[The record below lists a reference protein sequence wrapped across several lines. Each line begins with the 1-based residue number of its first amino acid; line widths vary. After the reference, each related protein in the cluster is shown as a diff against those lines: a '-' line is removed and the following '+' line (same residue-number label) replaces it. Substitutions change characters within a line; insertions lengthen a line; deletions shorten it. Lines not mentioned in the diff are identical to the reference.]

1 MQYQNLFSVLKNSSS
16 CKTYCTYFE
25 LYRTILLLPTTS
37 RTIIFMVILHV
48 NCNLGYCESES
59 SPISSDTLPL
69 EELVVMK
76 SSCSLLLFTRT
87 GFVCRVALLPV
98 VIRIPVTD
106 CCFLVTFCLD
116 ALIILIVL
124 MSFTSFRLTGNRI
137 DRGFP
142 DTGVKW
148 INCLNGVLVVI
159 WWLFWRFC
167 VTVSVCC
174 DAGNT
179 SAKRISYMYN
189 FSANPS

>member
-1 MQYQNLFSVLKNSSS
+1 MQYLNLFKVFKNSSS
-16 CKTYCTYFE
+16 CKTHCVYFV
-25 LYRTILLLPTTS
+25 LYWTIPQLSTTW
-37 RTIIFMVILHV
+37 RTIIFKVILHV
-48 NCNLGYCESES
+48 NSNLGYCESES

-76 SSCSLLLFTRT
+76 SSCTLALFTRT
-87 GFVCRVALLPV
+87 GLVCKFALLPV

-116 ALIILIVL
+116 AFTILIVL
-124 MSFTSFRLTGNRI
+124 MSFTSFRLNGNRI

-142 DTGVKW
+142 DTGVKR
-148 INCLNGVLVVI
+148 INCLNGVLVVT

-179 SAKRISYMYN
+179 SAKDICYMYN
-189 FSANPS
+189 FSTNPS

>member
-1 MQYQNLFSVLKNSSS
+1 MKYQNPFGVFKNSSS
-16 CKTYCTYFE
+16 CKTYFIYFV
-25 LYRTILLLPTTS
+25 LYWTILQIPTTW
-37 RTIIFMVILHV
+37 RTIIFTVILHV

-69 EELVVMK
+69 DELVVMK

-87 GFVCRVALLPV
+87 GLVCRVALLPF
-98 VIRIPVTD
+98 VIRIPVID

-116 ALIILIVL
+116 ALMILIVL

-142 DTGVKW
+142 DNGVKW
-148 INCLNGVLVVI
+148 ISCLNGVLVVI

-179 SAKRISYMYN
+179 SAKDMLNVQLLY
-189 FSANPS
+189 

>member
-1 MQYQNLFSVLKNSSS
+1 MHYQNLFRVFKNSSS
-16 CKTYCTYFE
+16 WKTYFIYFE
-25 LYRTILLLPTTS
+25 LYWTILQLPTTW
-37 RTIIFMVILHV
+37 RIIIFMVILHV

-69 EELVVMK
+69 EELVVIK

-87 GFVCRVALLPV
+87 GLVCRVALLPV

-179 SAKRISYMYN
+179 SAKDTLYVELLY
-189 FSANPS
+189 